1 MAFKTLG
8 SLLSSCPLQLDS
20 SPYSNQKDL
29 FSQTNQSCH
38 SLPLALSKHTVSW
51 ATRPFR
57 NWLQPSSL
65 ASFPSLLPPPSTM
78 LASFCSLAFWACFCW
93 PSWPQCSPCKSS
105 QAWLPPFI
113 AVPACRSPPQIL
125 SLLPYLL
132 LRPPYPPPTPSLS
145 RFFKPREMLLR
156 FLPHIHG
163 NIPRENLL
171 VAVSPH
177 TWRSAWRWVAF
188 GKSSSKNGWMIERG
202 AAVRR

>member
-1 MAFKTLG
+1 MALKTLG

-132 LRPPYPPPTPSLS
+132 LRPSTHP
-145 RFFKPREMLLR
+145 
-156 FLPHIHG
+156 LPHHCHVSSS
-163 NIPRENLL
+163 PARCSYVFSPTYMETSRERICWWLF
-171 VAVSPH
+171 PH
-177 TWRSAWRWVAF
+177 TP
-188 GKSSSKNGWMIERG
+188 G
-202 AAVRR
+202 AVPGAEWHLANHHQRMDEW